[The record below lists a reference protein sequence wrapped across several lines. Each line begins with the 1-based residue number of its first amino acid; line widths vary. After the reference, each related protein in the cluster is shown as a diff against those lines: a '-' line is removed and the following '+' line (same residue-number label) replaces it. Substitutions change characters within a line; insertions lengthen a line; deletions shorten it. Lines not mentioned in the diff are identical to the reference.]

1 MPNIVLIRH
10 GQSKWN
16 LENKFTGWKD
26 VDLSENGISE
36 AIDAGKL
43 IKKNNLNFDVAFAS
57 VLQRSIKTMTIIL
70 KENNLTK
77 IPIFKTF
84 RLNERHYGGLTGL
97 NKKETAKI
105 HGDEQVHKWRRSYK
119 TKPPK
124 SSEEFTQSL
133 RKDTKYSDL
142 NTIPDSESLKDTV
155 NRVYPFIKNTLIN
168 HLSSSDDVLI
178 AAHGNSIRAILKI
191 TEDISDSEISKI
203 EIPTGKPIL
212 VKFNIKEMKFNKHE
226 YLK

>member
-1 MPNIVLIRH
+1 
-10 GQSKWN
+10 
-16 LENKFTGWKD
+16 
-26 VDLSENGISE
+26 
-36 AIDAGKL
+36 
-43 IKKNNLNFDVAFAS
+43 LNFDVAFAS

-77 IPIFKTF
+77 IPVFKTF

-124 SSEEFTQSL
+124 SSKEFTQSL
-133 RKDTKYSDL
+133 RNDTKYSDL

-155 NRVYPFIKNTLIN
+155 NRVSPFIKNTLIN
-168 HLSSSDDVLI
+168 HLNSSDDVLI

>member
-26 VDLSENGISE
+26 IDLSENGINE
-36 AIDAGKL
+36 AIEAGRL
-43 IKKNNLNFDVAFAS
+43 IKKHALTFDVAFAS
-57 VLQRSIKTMTIIL
+57 VLQRAKKTMSIIL
-70 KENNLTK
+70 KENNLTN
-77 IPIFKTF
+77 IPIFNTY

-105 HGDEQVHKWRRSYK
+105 HGDEQVYKWRRSYK

-124 SSEEFTQSL
+124 SSKEFTISL
-133 RKDTKYSDL
+133 QKDSKYFNLD
-142 NTIPDSESLKDTV
+142 TIPESESLEDTV
-155 NRVYPFIKNTLIN
+155 NRVSPFIKNTLIN
-168 HLSSSDDVLI
+168 HLDSSESILI

-191 TEDISDSEISKI
+191 TESISDTKISEL

-212 VKFNIKEMKFNKHE
+212 VKYDINEKKFNKHE